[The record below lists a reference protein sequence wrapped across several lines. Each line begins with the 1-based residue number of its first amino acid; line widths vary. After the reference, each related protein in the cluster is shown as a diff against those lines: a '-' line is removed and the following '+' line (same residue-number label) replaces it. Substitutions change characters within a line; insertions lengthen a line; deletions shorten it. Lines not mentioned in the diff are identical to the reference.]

1 MSDMDWKS
9 PFSGRKGGRDVGGSE
24 KISDQPPVALEGWTC
39 QECRAAGQL
48 VVSLPHAATSR
59 GLCRPLV
66 QEESW
71 MWSGWW
77 DVRHTPESHH
87 NLQEAAAASSFCLA
101 KIPFWAHSDVE
112 GVSGK

>member
-1 MSDMDWKS
+1 MQPVLSDLLAVKVGSQWESRDAMSDMDWKS
-9 PFSGRKGGRDVGGSE
+9 PFSGRKCGRDVGGSE

-66 QEESW
+66 QEES
-71 MWSGWW
+71 
-77 DVRHTPESHH
+77 
-87 NLQEAAAASSFCLA
+87 
-101 KIPFWAHSDVE
+101 
-112 GVSGK
+112 

>member
-1 MSDMDWKS
+1 MQPVLSDLLAVKVGSQRESRDAMSDMDWKS

-48 VVSLPHAATSR
+48 VVSLPHAATSS

-66 QEESW
+66 QEES
-71 MWSGWW
+71 
-77 DVRHTPESHH
+77 
-87 NLQEAAAASSFCLA
+87 
-101 KIPFWAHSDVE
+101 
-112 GVSGK
+112 